1 MNQFEVKSVIR
12 ELNGMKDFADKAL
25 DVISQLVEENE
36 ILVDELK
43 KRQFDQASYIPV
55 KDIAKDMKCSIQ
67 TVINLIHSGQLKGK
81 KAGRRWMVA
90 YEDCCLELFIL
101 YKLFLF
107 SFWQNSFCYFFDII
121 KSCYNK
127 IY

>member
-1 MNQFEVKSVIR
+1 MIEKMDKNRILYIREEVREMNQFELKSVMR
-12 ELNGMKDFADKAL
+12 ELNGLKDFADKAL
-25 DVISQLVEENE
+25 DVIRKLVEENE
-36 ILVDELK
+36 ILVEELK

-90 YEDCCLELFIL
+90 YEDYLKF
-101 YKLFLF
+101 K
-107 SFWQNSFCYFFDII
+107 
-121 KSCYNK
+121 KSA
-127 IY
+127 